1 MVEKKEED
9 NTQKI
14 STLLEDLLL
23 LERYIKDLFTFF
35 PLPVCFVSPLGVI
48 FEVNPAFEKA
58 IGYTSYEIVGRP
70 IENFFEKEKMEAMT
84 KEILKTGSIEA
95 REISFFAKEGKKI
108 DVSVFGQIRKNEQGE
123 ITGFFL
129 GFFDLTN
136 IKKTESDLQNTQ
148 IALLN
153 MLEDIEES
161 RRKAEEEKNKTEAII
176 ANFTDGILVFN
187 ESNRISLVN
196 PQAEKFFGI
205 SNKNMAGK
213 SILELSVFPE
223 LEPIVNLVGP
233 EIRGISRKELSIK
246 DSLVLEI
253 SAIPILKEEE
263 KIGSL
268 ITVHDITREKMIE
281 KMKTEFVSLA
291 AHQLRTPLSAIKWTL
306 RMLLDGD
313 LGEITSEQRDFIE
326 KTYVS
331 NERMINLINDLLN
344 VTRIEEGRY
353 LYKPVSS
360 DIAPIVQFVI
370 NSYKDEY
377 ARKKIRLEFK
387 TPEKPLPKVSID
399 VEKIKLA
406 IQNFLDNAL
415 KYTPVGGEVSVFL
428 KNIKKEIQL
437 GVKDNGVGVP
447 KNQQDRMFNKFFRAA
462 NVLGIDTEGSGLG
475 LFITKNIIEA
485 HGGKIWFE
493 SEEGKGATFYF
504 SLPVKEEF
512 TEFLEEF

>member
-1 MVEKKEED
+1 MAVKKEID
-9 NTQKI
+9 STQKI

-58 IGYTSYEIVGRP
+58 IGYTSYEIVGKP
-70 IENFFEKEKMEAMT
+70 IESFFEKEKMEAMT
-84 KEILKTGSIEA
+84 KEILAGGSIEA

-108 DVSVFGQIRKNEQGE
+108 DVSIFGQTRKNEQGE
-123 ITGFFL
+123 VTGFFL
-129 GFFDLTN
+129 GFFDLTK
-136 IKKTESDLQNTQ
+136 IKKTEGDLQNTQ

-161 RRKAEEEKNKTEAII
+161 RKRAEEEKNKTKAII
-176 ANFTDGILVFN
+176 SNFTDGILVFN
-187 ESNRISLVN
+187 ENNRVSLIN
-196 PQAEKFFGI
+196 PQAEKFFNI
-205 SNKNMAGK
+205 SNKDIVDK

-223 LEPIVNLVGP
+223 LETIVNLVGP
-233 EIRGISRKELSIK
+233 EIKGISRKELFIR

-253 SAIPILKEEE
+253 SAIPILENKE

-313 LGEITSEQRDFIE
+313 LGTITSEQRDFIE

-353 LYKPVSS
+353 LYKPVPS
-360 DIAPIVQFVI
+360 DIAPIVQFVV

-377 ARKKIRLEFK
+377 ARKKIKLEFK
-387 TPEKPLPKVSID
+387 SPEKPLPKVSID

-415 KYTPVGGEVSVFL
+415 KYTPTGGEVEIFL

-437 GVKDNGVGVP
+437 GVKDTGVGVP
-447 KNQQDRMFNKFFRAA
+447 KNQQDRVFNKFFRAA

-504 SLPVKEEF
+504 SLPAKEEF

>member
-1 MVEKKEED
+1 MVEKRETD
-9 NTQKI
+9 SVQKI

-23 LERYIKDLFTFF
+23 LERYIRDLFTFF

-58 IGYTSYEIVGRP
+58 IGYTSYEIVGKP
-70 IENFFEKEKMEAMT
+70 IENFFEKEKIEALT
-84 KEILKTGSIEA
+84 KEILKGGSIEA
-95 REISFFAKEGKKI
+95 REVSFFAKEGKKI
-108 DVSVFGQIRKNEQGE
+108 DVSIFGQTRKNEQGE

-129 GFFDLTN
+129 GFFDLTK
-136 IKKTESDLQNTQ
+136 IRKTESDLQNTQ

-161 RRKAEEEKNKTEAII
+161 RKRAEEEKNKTGAII
-176 ANFTDGILVFN
+176 SNFTDGLLVFN
-187 ESNRISLVN
+187 ENNRVSLIN
-196 PQAEKFFGI
+196 PQAEKFFNI
-205 SNKNMAGK
+205 SNKDVVDK

-223 LEPIVNLVGP
+223 LELIVNLVGP
-233 EIRGISRKELSIK
+233 EIKGILRKELSIR

-253 SAIPILKEEE
+253 SAIPILKDEE

-268 ITVHDITREKMIE
+268 ITIHDITREKMIE

-313 LGEITSEQRDFIE
+313 LGTITSEQRDFIE

-331 NERMINLINDLLN
+331 NGRMINLINDLLN

-360 DIAPIVQFVI
+360 DIAPIVQFVV

-377 ARKKIRLEFK
+377 ARKKIKLEFK
-387 TPEKPLPKVSID
+387 NPEKPLPKVSID

-415 KYTPVGGEVSVFL
+415 KYTPVGGEVFVSL

-437 GVKDNGVGVP
+437 GVRDTGVGIP
-447 KNQQDRMFNKFFRAA
+447 KNQQERMFNKFFRAA

-485 HGGKIWFE
+485 HDGKIWFE

>member
-1 MVEKKEED
+1 MVDEKEVDSTK
-9 NTQKI
+9 KI

-58 IGYTSYEIVGRP
+58 IGYTSYEIVGKS
-70 IENFFEKEKMEAMT
+70 IENFFEKEKIESLT
-84 KEILKTGSIEA
+84 KEILKDGSVEA
-95 REISFFAKEGKKI
+95 REVSFLAKEGKKI
-108 DVSVFGQIRKNEQGE
+108 DVSIFGQIRRNEQE
-123 ITGFFL
+123 EVTGFFI
-129 GFFDLTN
+129 GFFDLTK
-136 IKKTESDLQNTQ
+136 IKKTENDLQGTQ
-148 IALLN
+148 VALLN
-153 MLEDIEES
+153 MLEDIEDS
-161 RRKAEEEKNKTEAII
+161 RKKAEEEKNKTEAII
-176 ANFTDGILVFN
+176 SNFADGLLVFN
-187 ESNRISLVN
+187 ENNRISLIN
-196 PQAEKFFGI
+196 PQAEKFFNI
-205 SNKNMAGK
+205 SNKEMVGK

-223 LEPIVNLVGP
+223 LETIVNLVGP
-233 EIRGISRKELSIK
+233 KIEGISRKELSIR
-246 DSLVLEI
+246 DNLVLEI
-253 SAIPILKEEE
+253 STISILKEEK

-268 ITVHDITREKMIE
+268 ITIHDITREKMIE

-313 LGEITSEQRDFIE
+313 LGTITSEQRDFIE

-360 DIAPIVQFVI
+360 DIGPIVQFVI

-377 ARKKIRLEFK
+377 ARKKIKLEFK
-387 TPEKPLPKVSID
+387 PPEKNLPKVSVD
-399 VEKIKLA
+399 VEKIKLV

-415 KYTPVGGEVSVFL
+415 KYTPVGGEVFIFL

-437 GVKDNGVGVP
+437 GVKDTGVGVP
-447 KNQQDRMFNKFFRAA
+447 KNQQERMFNKFFRAA

-475 LFITKNIIEA
+475 LFISKNIIEA

-493 SEEGKGATFYF
+493 SEENKGATFYF